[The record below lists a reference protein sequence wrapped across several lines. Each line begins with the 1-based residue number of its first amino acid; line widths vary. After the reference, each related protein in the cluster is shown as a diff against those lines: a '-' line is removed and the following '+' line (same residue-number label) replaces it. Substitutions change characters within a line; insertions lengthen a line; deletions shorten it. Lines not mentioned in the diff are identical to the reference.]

1 MKNQMEGE
9 VVNLCSKE
17 SITILFP
24 PVDEHGLALQFF
36 DLRFGGTQLHVRFD
50 ARKRTNSFAV
60 KRFEGDRVC
69 IMNKLL
75 PLQLQ
80 DKERAPAVVM
90 RVVIASENALDGVKA
105 SVHRSHKRWS
115 RGRTDLH

>member
-1 MKNQMEGE
+1 
-9 VVNLCSKE
+9 VNLCSKE

-24 PVDEHGLALQFF
+24 LVDEHGLALQLF

-50 ARKRTNSFAV
+50 ARKRTNSVAIE
-60 KRFEGDRVC
+60 RFECDRVC
-69 IMNKLL
+69 IINDLL

-105 SVHRSHKRWS
+105 SFHRSHNK
-115 RGRTDLH
+115 